1 MNLPSTRLALSCI
14 LIYDL
19 NIVFNTVRTY
29 GVEGNFEYE
38 PMLPQGRCPKSIDFY
53 ADFNVT
59 LSEAKGLNSCDR
71 FFAVLRM
78 TFWAKPFRR

>member
-1 MNLPSTRLALSCI
+1 MISTLYSIRLGITQLRVILNMNQCFR
-14 LIYDL
+14 
-19 NIVFNTVRTY
+19 R
-29 GVEGNFEYE
+29 GVA
-38 PMLPQGRCPKSIDFY
+38 QKVSISIWHYDFY

-59 LSEAKGLNSCDR
+59 LSEVKGLNSCDR